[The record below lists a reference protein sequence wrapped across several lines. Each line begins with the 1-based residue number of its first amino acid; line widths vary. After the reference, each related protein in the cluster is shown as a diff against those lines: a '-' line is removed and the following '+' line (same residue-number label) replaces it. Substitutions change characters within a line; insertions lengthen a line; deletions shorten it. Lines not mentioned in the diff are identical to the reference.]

1 MQRMVARGDAQ
12 AIFELI
18 RNTSSESKKQKY
30 FEYINSAISAL
41 NMM

>member
-1 MQRMVARGDAQ
+1 MQRMVTRGDAQ

-18 RNTSSESKKQKY
+18 RKSESKKQKY
-30 FEYINSAISAL
+30 YECINSAISAL

>member
-18 RNTSSESKKQKY
+18 RNSESKKQKY
-30 FEYINSAISAL
+30 YEYINSAISGF